1 MFQRVPLPF
10 YSHNSY
16 SNNIGTDVERTEES
30 LRQDACSN
38 NKEVI
43 FAYCFTRDLHVFALR
58 CRGLY
63 GGNTLRYFKRIPH
76 LCVLP
81 KKTTQMPVE
90 RTSFTSSIN
99 APFQQEWLSPLQLAV
114 AILNGGNYVISV
126 YFIAFLMHNYAL
138 ITTQVGPFLSIMAWD
153 N

>member
-1 MFQRVPLPF
+1 
-10 YSHNSY
+10 
-16 SNNIGTDVERTEES
+16 
-30 LRQDACSN
+30 
-38 NKEVI
+38 
-43 FAYCFTRDLHVFALR
+43 
-58 CRGLY
+58 
-63 GGNTLRYFKRIPH
+63 
-76 LCVLP
+76 
-81 KKTTQMPVE
+81 MPVE